1 MLQFSQISAEKLGMK
16 DFNKTDRILLL
27 LQRLSHAPLKRLTE
41 EEIKSILGDL
51 SRASFYRLI
60 AELCEDR
67 GELKSI
73 LTRVKEEDKTYY
85 TLNHKEWQEF
95 SSSEEES
102 HFLLDCLRHIGPYF
116 STLADALGVFEGIKS
131 KESKLNQKFIYLSK
145 IQGTPLNSEHQKFLQ
160 NIIKAILSSTKVLMK
175 YNDKNFEFL
184 PLSLCQYRDEI
195 YVIGA
200 KDKFSSENM
209 RSLKIV
215 RIQELHETRNSFRY
229 PSLSQYNPHQLFAHT
244 SGLIQGDVKVA
255 KLKIHGHSRKI
266 ISEKSFFNSKLIES
280 NADYDLIE
288 CKYTNVDEFL
298 GQVFIYAQDVEVE
311 YPLEVKDAFIEKAIK
326 AITRNKENKIKE
338 AA

>member
-1 MLQFSQISAEKLGMK
+1 MK

-27 LQRLSHAPLKRLTE
+27 LQKLSHAPLKRLTE
-41 EEIKSILGDL
+41 EEVKSILGDL

-73 LTRVKEEDKTYY
+73 LTKVKEEDKTYY
-85 TLNHKEWQEF
+85 TLNHKDWQEF

-102 HFLLDCLRHIGPYF
+102 HFLLDCLRHVGPYF
-116 STLADALGVFEGIKS
+116 SNLADALGVFEGIKS

-145 IQGTPLNSEHQKFLQ
+145 IQGTPFNPEHQKFLQ
-160 NIIKAILSSTKVLMK
+160 SIIKAILSSTKVLMR

-229 PSLSQYNPHQLFAHT
+229 PSLSQYNPHQLFAQT
-244 SGLIQGDVKVA
+244 SGLIQGEVKIA
-255 KLKIHGHSRKI
+255 ILKIYGHSRKI
-266 ISEKSFFNSKLIES
+266 ISEKSFFNSKLIQSSDE
-280 NADYDLIE
+280 YDLIE
-288 CKYTNVDEFL
+288 CKYTNTDEFL

-311 YPLEVKDAFIEKAIK
+311 SPQELKESFREKANK
-326 AITRNKENKIKE
+326 AISRNQNNELKEV
-338 AA
+338 A